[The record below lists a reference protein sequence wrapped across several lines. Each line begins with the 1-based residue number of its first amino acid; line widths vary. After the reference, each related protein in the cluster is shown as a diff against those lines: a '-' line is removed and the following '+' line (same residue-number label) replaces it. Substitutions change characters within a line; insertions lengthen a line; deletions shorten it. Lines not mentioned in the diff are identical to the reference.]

1 MQIVKNTIKN
11 KIQGDGEFEDNK
23 FPPNADSVLGIKDV
37 SYPDANTDIRG
48 KALSAIKVKEGDI
61 ECKHTK
67 EIWDNDSKNFWR

>member
-1 MQIVKNTIKN
+1 MENLKITNQNVDSVLAIKN

-61 ECKHTK
+61 EWKHTK
-67 EIWDNDSKNFWR
+67 EI